1 LEEVQ
6 MSDSPE
12 SVVRKF
18 LAAWTDPKPDELVS
32 FFDDGA
38 VWVDGGRGV
47 YRGADAIKAQFEA
60 FRAMGF
66 GGVMMDVKS
75 LVADGGTVMAEWVD
89 SFSIGG
95 NPISV
100 VVMAVFELDAGG
112 RITQWREAW
121 DLKSVTDQIEAA
133 GFNVPE

>member
-1 LEEVQ
+1 

-12 SVVRKF
+12 SMVGKF
-18 LAAWTDPKPDELVS
+18 LAAWADPKADELVS

-38 VWVDGGRGV
+38 VWVDGRRGV
-47 YRGADAIKAQFEA
+47 HRGVDAIKSEFEA
-60 FRAMGF
+60 FLAMRF
-66 GGVMMDVKS
+66 RSVMMDVKS
-75 LVADGGTVMAEWVD
+75 LVTDGGIVMVEWVD

-100 VVMAVFELDAGG
+100 VVMAVFELDADG
-112 RITQWREAW
+112 RIKQWREAY
-121 DLKSVTDQIEAA
+121 DLTSVTDQIDAA